1 MLKYITT
8 QTAFK
13 FNNTPTLFSTT
24 HLILL
29 ISIFSICFILAY
41 ILRNTNERQNDILL
55 FSLGLT
61 LLIAEIYKFFF
72 YYYNV
77 GNNHIVWKVFPFQ
90 LCSLAMYICLI
101 IPFIKKEAT
110 KRALY
115 NFLIAFNFPGGL
127 ISILIPSGLI
137 HNYISLTIHAFLWHA
152 ILLFIGFYLFL
163 SKRAGFD
170 KTEFK
175 SSLKYFYITVLIA
188 QIINTIFHKAGYINM
203 FYISPFY
210 KSPIFFFKSISE
222 KYGPITNFIVYTF
235 AMIIGCYIANIPF
248 YSYHKKKEL
257 EKN

>member
-1 MLKYITT
+1 M
-8 QTAFK
+8 Q
-13 FNNTPTLFSTT
+13 S
-24 HLILL
+24 
-29 ISIFSICFILAY
+29 ISGEYEKPVYFD
-41 ILRNTNERQNDILL
+41 TKVK
-55 FSLGLT
+55 
-61 LLIAEIYKFFF
+61 KFFF

-77 GNNHIVWKVFPFQ
+77 GINHIVWKVFPFQ

-175 SSLKYFYITVLIA
+175 SSLKYFCIKPSFTWKCQENEQSLTGLWRA
-188 QIINTIFHKAGYINM
+188 QT
-203 FYISPFY
+203 
-210 KSPIFFFKSISE
+210 
-222 KYGPITNFIVYTF
+222 
-235 AMIIGCYIANIPF
+235 
-248 YSYHKKKEL
+248 
-257 EKN
+257 